1 MRATTPYI
9 VAPPPI
15 CQSPH
20 LRPSARFAGAL
31 GAADFLTGCF
41 AGFLAVGL
49 ADFAGGLTGFAD
61 FPAPDLVTFGVSGL
75 CARGFAAFSF
85 AGLSGG
91 AALADDFAVLPRVGW
106 RRPPPLAICS
116 ARAAS
121 NGSASSSVMV
131 SGALSRGRVALIPSW
146 FT

>member
-9 VAPPPI
+9 VAPRPI

-20 LRPSARFAGAL
+20 LRPSARFVGAL
-31 GAADFLTGCF
+31 GAADFLAGCF

-49 ADFAGGLTGFAD
+49 ADLAGGLTGVAD
-61 FPAPDLVTFGVSGL
+61 FPAPDLVGFGAAGL
-75 CARGFAAFSF
+75 SASGFAAFSF
-85 AGLSGG
+85 AGLSRG
-91 AALADDFAVLPRVGW
+91 AALTADFAVLPRVGG

-121 NGSASSSVMV
+121 KGSASSSVTV